1 MSKFKTICLLL
12 IVSLF
17 LSGCWSKRELNE
29 LAIVSALGIDK
40 VDDEFEVTVQ
50 IVVPGEISSKAPTS
64 GRSPVITHNA
74 KGKTIFEAIRK
85 MTTLST
91 RKIYFAHTQVVI
103 IGDEL
108 AKEGIN
114 DALDLISRDHEFRND
129 FNIIIAHEATAKEV
143 LNVLTPVEKVPA
155 NKIINSLRTSEKAWG
170 STISINIDELVSTLS
185 SHEKSPIIPAIEIQG
200 DAPLGMGKENVDKVK
215 TPVILKYAGLAVFK
229 EDQNIGL
236 LTDEESKSVS
246 FLSDKIK
253 STIEIIAC
261 PKGGTLATE
270 ITKSK
275 TKIKGKFEKGTPKI
289 NVHIDV
295 EQNVGEVECTINL
308 TSQKSI
314 DYVNKKTEELI
325 KKQIEK
331 SISTIQQTYRSDI
344 LGFGEELHRADPKEW
359 KKIKND
365 WPTTFQDLAVN
376 VEVKVKTKGLG
387 TMQNSLLSKKKK
399 E

>member
-12 IVSLF
+12 MVTLF

-50 IVVPGEISSKAPTS
+50 IVVPGEISSKAPSS
-64 GRSPVITHNA
+64 GRSPVITHQA

-108 AKEGIN
+108 AKEGISE
-114 DALDLISRDHEFRND
+114 ALDLISRDHEFRND
-129 FNIIIAHEATAKEV
+129 FEIIIAHEATAKEV

-170 STISINIDELVSTLS
+170 STISIIIDDLVSTLS
-185 SHEKSPIIPAIEIQG
+185 SHVTSPVIPAIEIQG
-200 DAPLGMGKENVDKVK
+200 NATLGMDKANVDKVK
-215 TPVILKYAGLAVFK
+215 TPVVLKYAGLAVFQ
-229 EDQNIGL
+229 EDKYIGL
-236 LTDEESKSVS
+236 LTDDESKSVS
-246 FLSDKIK
+246 FLSDKIQ

-275 TKIKGKFEKGTPKI
+275 TKIKGKFENGTPII
-289 NVHIDV
+289 NVRIDV
-295 EQNVGEVECTINL
+295 EQNIGEVECNINL
-308 TSQKSI
+308 TSHKSI
-314 DYVNKKTEELI
+314 DYVNKKTEEVI
-325 KKQIEK
+325 KQKIEK
-331 SISTIQQTYRSDI
+331 TISTVQQTYRADI
-344 LGFGEELHRADPKEW
+344 FGFGEELHRSDPKKW

-365 WPTTFQDLAVN
+365 WPTIFQELPVN
-376 VEVKVKTKGLG
+376 VEIHVKTEGLG
-387 TMQNSLLSKKKK
+387 TMQNSLLNKKK
-399 E
+399 EK

>member
-40 VDDEFEVTVQ
+40 VDDEFDVTVQ

-64 GRSPVITHNA
+64 GRSPVITHHA

-103 IGDEL
+103 LGDEL
-108 AKEGIN
+108 AKEGIGE
-114 DALDLISRDHEFRND
+114 ALDLISRDHEFRND
-129 FNIIIAHEATAKEV
+129 FDVIIAHEATAKDV

-155 NKIINSLRTSEKAWG
+155 NKIINSLRTSQKAWG

-185 SHEKSPIIPAIEIQG
+185 SNEKSPLIPAIEIQG
-200 DAPLGMGKENVDKVK
+200 DAALGMSKANINKVE

-229 EDQNIGL
+229 GDKYVGL
-236 LTDEESKSVS
+236 LTDKESQSVS
-246 FLSDKIK
+246 FLSDKIQ

-261 PKGGTLATE
+261 PKGGTIATE

-275 TKIKGKFEKGTPKI
+275 TKIKGKFEKDAPKI
-289 NVHIDV
+289 NVHIEV
-295 EQNVGEVECTINL
+295 EQNVGEVECKINL
-308 TSQKSI
+308 TSHKNI

-325 KKQIEK
+325 KKRIEK
-331 SISTIQQTYRSDI
+331 TITTIQQTYRADI
-344 LGFGEELHRADPKEW
+344 FGFGEELHRADPKKW

-365 WPTTFQDLAVN
+365 WPTIFQDLPVN
-376 VEVKVKTKGLG
+376 VEVHVRTKGLG
-387 TMQNSLLSKKKK
+387 TMQNSFLNKKKK

>member
-12 IVSLF
+12 MVTLF
-17 LSGCWSKRELNE
+17 LSACWSKRELNE

-50 IVVPGEISSKAPTS
+50 IVVPGEISSKAPSS
-64 GRSPVITHNA
+64 GRSPVITNYA

-103 IGDEL
+103 LGDEL
-108 AKEGIN
+108 AKEGIS

-129 FNIIIAHEATAKEV
+129 FNVIIAHEATAKEV
-143 LNVLTPVEKVPA
+143 LNILTPIEKVPA
-155 NKIINSLRTSEKAWG
+155 NKMINSLNTSEKAWG

-185 SHEKSPIIPAIEIQG
+185 SPETSPILSAIEIKG
-200 DAPLGMGKENVDKVK
+200 DATLGMGATNVDKVK
-215 TPVILKYAGLAVFK
+215 TPVVLKYAGLAVFK
-229 EDQNIGL
+229 EDKYIGL
-236 LTDEESKSVS
+236 LTEEESKSVS
-246 FLSDKIK
+246 FLSDKIQN
-253 STIEIIAC
+253 TIEIIAC
-261 PKGGTLATE
+261 PKGGKLAAE

-275 TKIKGKFEKGTPKI
+275 TKIKGKFENGTPKI
-289 NVHIDV
+289 DVRIDI

-314 DYVNKKTEELI
+314 DYVNKKTEEVI
-325 KKQIEK
+325 QQQIEK
-331 SISTIQQTYRSDI
+331 TISTVQQTYRADI
-344 LGFGEELHRADPKEW
+344 FGFGEELHRTDPKKW
-359 KKIKND
+359 KKIKDD
-365 WPTTFQDLAVN
+365 WPTMFQELPVN
-376 VEVKVKTKGLG
+376 VEVNVKTKGLG
-387 TMQNSLLSKKKK
+387 TMQNSLLNKKKK